1 MDNNTIAVLH
11 HVPAYGGQTAYH
23 VSNTEPSRSLG
34 YVIHRLDRSGQE
46 YKVECYMPSTDRY
59 MEMNSYE
66 ESLPIHVAIR
76 KDSRLD
82 EYDTIYYSEVDNV
95 SIPTTMERTTME
107 QENALI
113 FNVPINLIFAGVCSH
128 SSDLSFHDNSG
139 HLIMRVVRFNE
150 MVTCYP
156 TDTLYGAYTIN
167 LARESRCMN
176 EICPRALEH
185 RLFMRLIYCSE
196 FVTRVN
202 NGNIFLAF
210 MDIYYGNNDD
220 GTLDL
225 RDPGP
230 GVTNLMYNQY
240 VEPGTGNPLT
250 VMTEVEVNDGDKFF
264 SLESDE
270 LDIVLVELLGDA
282 RKRRFAE
289 LVERHQN
296 QEEQ

>member
-1 MDNNTIAVLH
+1 MDNNTITVLH
-11 HVPAYGGQTAYH
+11 HVPTYGGQTTYH

-34 YVIHRLDRSGQE
+34 YVVHRLDRSGHE
-46 YKVECYMPSTDRY
+46 YKWECYMHSTGGY
-59 MEMNSYE
+59 VEMNSYE
-66 ESLPIHVAIR
+66 ETLPIHVAIR
-76 KDSRLD
+76 SDTRFD
-82 EYDTIYYSEVDNV
+82 ECDTIYYTEVDAV
-95 SIPTTMERTTME
+95 SITTSTVRTTRE

-128 SSDLSFHDNSG
+128 SSDLSFHDNKG

-185 RLFMRLIYCSE
+185 RLFMRLIHCGE

-202 NGNIFLAF
+202 NGNLFLAF

-220 GTLDL
+220 GTLNL
-225 RDPGP
+225 HNPGP
-230 GVTNLMYNQY
+230 GVTHLMYNQY
-240 VEPGTGNPLT
+240 IEPSTGNPLT
-250 VMTEVEVNDGDKFF
+250 VMTEVEVSDGDKFF

-282 RKRRFAE
+282 RTRRIAE
-289 LVERHQN
+289 LVERHRN
-296 QEEQ
+296 EEE